1 MIKLIHALP
10 ENVIGFELSGKV
22 SGEDYEKVLMPAVE
36 AATSG
41 DRKVCMLYHVT
52 SDFEKYELDA
62 MWEDAKVGF
71 RHLASWKKI
80 AVVTDV
86 DWIRRSVKLFAFAL
100 PGQVRVF
107 EQSDLESAK
116 SWLAE

>member
-1 MIKLIHALP
+1 MIKLIPGLP
-10 ENVIGFELSGKV
+10 EHVIGFELSGKV
-22 SGEDYEKVLMPAVE
+22 SGDDYENVLMPAVE

-41 DRKVCMLYHVT
+41 DRKVCMLYHIT
-52 SDFEKYELDA
+52 SEFEKYELEA

-80 AVVTDV
+80 AIVTDIE
-86 DWIRRSVKLFAFAL
+86 WIGRSVKLFAFAL

-107 EQSDLESAK
+107 EQAGLDDAK
-116 SWLAE
+116 QWLAE

>member
-1 MIKLIHALP
+1 MIKLISGLP
-10 ENVIGFELSGKV
+10 EHVIGFELSGKV
-22 SGEDYEKVLMPAVE
+22 SGDDYEKVLMPAVE

-52 SDFEKYELDA
+52 PEFEKYEFEA

-71 RHLASWKKI
+71 RHLASWRKI

-86 DWIRRSVKLFAFAL
+86 DWIARSVRLFAFAL
-100 PGQVRVF
+100 PGQIRVF
-107 EQSDLESAK
+107 EQAGLAAARN
-116 SWLAE
+116 WLAE